1 VQVREAYRGR
11 GVEKLKGG
19 KQAKPP
25 EYEEFQVEK
34 LYMKELRKFPIMT
47 MAEETANAEMVLKGD
62 QEARRRLIE
71 ANLRLV
77 VKIAR
82 KYSNLGASN
91 LDLIEEGNIG
101 LIKAVEK
108 FDPSRNCRF
117 STYATWWIK
126 QSIERSIANFS
137 RTIRLPIH
145 ISSRIYKISK
155 IISKHL
161 DREGGSEPTSEEIAQ
176 ETGLPLDFV
185 NNLFSM
191 VIRTY
196 SLETLIDEDGNLTL
210 EDTLPNT
217 CFEEPFSAFEQ
228 ARRVEEVAS
237 WLDTLGSDEKKV
249 TVLRFGLDGEEPQT
263 LEAIGKQFGVTRE
276 RIRQIEQKALNKLR
290 RTVKRRNIERENI

>member
-1 VQVREAYRGR
+1 M
-11 GVEKLKGG
+11 EKLKEG
-19 KQAKPP
+19 KKQTRSP

-34 LYMKELRKFPIMT
+34 LYMKELRKFPVMT
-47 MAEETANAEMVLKGD
+47 MAEEMAHAEMVLKGNP
-62 QEARRRLIE
+62 EARKELIE

-82 KYSNLGASN
+82 KYSNLGMSN

-108 FDPSRNCRF
+108 FNPSRNCRF

-155 IISKHL
+155 VISNHL
-161 DREGGSEPTSEEIAQ
+161 DREGGCEPTSEEIAQ
-176 ETGLPLDFV
+176 ETGLPIDFV

-191 VIRTY
+191 VIKTY
-196 SLETLIDEDGNLTL
+196 SLETLIDEDGKLTL

-217 CFEEPFSAFEQ
+217 SFEEPFSAFEQ

-249 TVLRFGLDGEEPQT
+249 TIQRYGLDGEEPQT
-263 LEAIGKQFGVTRE
+263 LEAIGKLFGVTRE

-290 RTVKRRNIERENI
+290 KTVKRRNIERENI

>member
-1 VQVREAYRGR
+1 M
-11 GVEKLKGG
+11 EKLKGERH
-19 KQAKPP
+19 ADPP
-25 EYEEFQVEK
+25 EYEEFQVER
-34 LYMKELRKFPIMT
+34 LYMKELRKFPVMT
-47 MAEETANAEMVLKGD
+47 VAEETAYATSALKGD
-62 QEARRRLIE
+62 PEARRKLIE

-82 KYSNLGASN
+82 RYSNLGVSN

-108 FDPSRNCRF
+108 FDPSKNCRF

-137 RTIRLPIH
+137 RTIRLPVH
-145 ISSRIYKISK
+145 ISSRVYRISK
-155 IISKHL
+155 TISKHL
-161 DREGGSEPTSEEIAQ
+161 EREGGTEPTPEEIAQ
-176 ETGLPLDFV
+176 ETGLPIDFV

-191 VIRTY
+191 LIKTY
-196 SLETLIDEDGNLTL
+196 SLETLIDEDGKLTL
-210 EDTLPNT
+210 EDTLSDT
-217 CFEEPFSAFEQ
+217 SFDEPFSAFEQ

-237 WLDTLGSDEKKV
+237 WLETLSSDEKKV

-263 LEAIGKQFGVTRE
+263 LEAIGKLFGVTRE

-290 RTVKRRNIERENI
+290 KTVKRRNIERENI